1 MATLAQFSQ
10 NIRKRGSQIEN
21 AGTRFV
27 KSTTKRALK
36 KLVNTT
42 PVDTG
47 KARSNWRVGI
57 GAPVRSPIE
66 TYGSASA
73 ARAAINA
80 GFARINSVRGVSG
93 GGGGLPDG
101 AARAVASSGN
111 AGSDSGS
118 GVWISARA
126 RTDVGPGGA
135 GAEQFLRVWRGERE
149 PCAEEVVMSRVFVEG
164 YGIVSPA
171 GWGVEAFRNL

>member
-27 KSTTKRALK
+27 KTTAKRALK
-36 KLVNTT
+36 NLVNTT

-93 GGGGLPDG
+93 GGGGLKTAIYISNALDYPGHLPNERGLNDG
-101 AARAVASSGN
+101 ASKQAPRYYIETALAEAV
-111 AGSDSGS
+111 
-118 GVWISARA
+118 
-126 RTDVGPGGA
+126 GA
-135 GAEQFLRVWRGERE
+135 IRN
-149 PCAEEVVMSRVFVEG
+149 MRVFVGGPGDEEG
-164 YGIVSPA
+164 
-171 GWGVEAFRNL
+171 EE